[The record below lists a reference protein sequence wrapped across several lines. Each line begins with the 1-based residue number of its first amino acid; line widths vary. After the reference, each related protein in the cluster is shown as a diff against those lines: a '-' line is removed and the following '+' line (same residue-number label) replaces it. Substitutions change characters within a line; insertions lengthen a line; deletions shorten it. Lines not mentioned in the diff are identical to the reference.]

1 MFSQMGL
8 LESTLILGMG
18 LKKRTE
24 MHWARKLWHMI
35 GVCLIAAG
43 YQFLPPFW
51 AKIGILVLW
60 LGAVPADVLRLKVP
74 AFNEIMTHL
83 FGAIMRDSEAKSLAG
98 TTYLISGVLL
108 ISLIFPKDIV
118 ILTLMY
124 LAFADPLAS
133 VIGIKYGK
141 DKIFGHKSLQG
152 SMAAFTV
159 CALATFAVLS
169 YKGIMLNRILVVSIL
184 GGLIGA
190 IAEAVPLGKMD
201 DNFSIPV
208 VSAIGLWILF
218 TIFGG
223 FAPILSL

>member
-1 MFSQMGL
+1 M
-8 LESTLILGMG
+8 LGIE

-24 MHWARKLWHMI
+24 MHWARKLWHI
-35 GVCLIAAG
+35 VGVCLLALS
-43 YQFLPPFW
+43 YQYLPLTSSKAVIFLVW
-51 AKIGILVLW
+51 LV
-60 LGAVPADVLRLKVP
+60 AVPADFIRLKVP
-74 AFNEIMTHL
+74 SFNEILTHV
-83 FGAIMRDSEAKSLAG
+83 FGPIMRESEVKSLAG

-108 ISLIFPKDIV
+108 VTFIFPKEIV
-118 ILTLMY
+118 ILTMFY

-133 VIGIKYGK
+133 IIGIKFGK

-152 SMAAFTV
+152 SMAAFMV
-159 CALATFAVLS
+159 CAIATYAVLS
-169 YKGIMLNRILVVSIL
+169 YKGIMVNRILIVSVL

-190 IAEAVPLGKMD
+190 IAEAVPIGKLD

-223 FAPILSL
+223 FPLLPA